1 MVITCVIVTDIVCV
15 MLCCVVPPHLAGLYD
30 YCRGEECSVFVCHC
44 VILRHIRNVLKT
56 SFIPV
61 KPVLVYSSGAR
72 YFECFVSHSL
82 NESFDIT
89 YMD

>member
-1 MVITCVIVTDIVCV
+1 M
-15 MLCCVVPPHLAGLYD
+15 
-30 YCRGEECSVFVCHC
+30 CHC

-61 KPVLVYSSGAR
+61 KPVFVYSSGAR
-72 YFECFVSHSL
+72 YFECFVSHWL

>member
-1 MVITCVIVTDIVCV
+1 
-15 MLCCVVPPHLAGLYD
+15 MLCCVVPPHLTGLYD
-30 YCRGEECSVFVCHC
+30 YCRGEECSVCACDC

-61 KPVLVYSSGAR
+61 KPVFVYSSGAH
-72 YFECFVSHSL
+72 FNVCFVSQMM